1 MSLALGFSALSCQD
15 DDDYSAATG
24 VLVQGISTGSSD
36 VTATSATL
44 NGTVKGLQS
53 QSSSAYTVGFYYGT
67 SENALT
73 SSVTGSL
80 DGETITADID
90 GLKMGDVIY
99 YQAYVTLQ
107 KTLTY
112 KGDVKSLTT
121 TNAKITTAD
130 ASNVDVNSATIGG
143 ATTDAPAT
151 ATAGIV
157 IAASNDVEAVR
168 AGLKVQ
174 ASDVTSISVDKAGL
188 LPGATYYYAAYLDL
202 GTGEIFGDVKEFTT
216 KTVEVNV
223 DDIFVDLGLSTKWAK
238 YNVGAQQPEE
248 LGGLF
253 SFGDLYGVTNSKV
266 IADYTVASDIYKT
279 ANDVAY
285 KAFDGKATMPSAD
298 EFEELF
304 QNCEVEWTEVNG
316 VKGCQ
321 FTGPNGNSIFL
332 PAAGSRTGNT
342 VTEEGVKGLYL
353 TGSVNPSKSE
363 FAISYEFANG
373 SNDKTTT
380 PRFQAL
386 SVRAVT
392 VAKNIPIDL
401 TLLQKTWLLDITE
414 SGESYVWDGPLA
426 YYGTDDCWA
435 NITNNE
441 PYIGGDH
448 WNWSPKY
455 SEQTWLGEAADYGT
469 MTFSQDG
476 TVKIHRRVK
485 TTDADGSVTVSYVDE
500 TGNYTVDNANKTIT
514 LDIDI
519 LGFANFNNLT
529 LSAKT
534 NLKIFSLTEK
544 SMQIAILRDPDLS
557 GEGACSLAY
566 QYITQEVFYENKP
579 IDVSIMAVGG
589 DGNGSNGTVVST
601 YAPSEI
607 EGAENGVF
615 TATAKWEGAMNGA
628 KVFLLDFVG
637 LARRFPNS
645 AVVIN
650 SIKADGLNVSYDAS
664 KFRYGAFNNADNYRV
679 ELFNVDGGTS
689 KAGCSPFSENTAQ
702 LDYEP
707 AMSFTE
713 SVEISYSI
721 ILKAA
726 VSSASVEL
734 PISFITV
741 NPDWGADWNWTDG
754 QTLKIGYDP
763 TTGVYSFEPQTF
775 NITFTQESTG
785 KDYSA
790 GSIMTF
796 VQINNAYA
804 QFPALHATLD
814 ALSIDGKEVTF
825 DSSKVIDANESP
837 AYRLELWNM
846 YGATKN
852 SGCAFGTPTDDG
864 VIKELGF
871 SKKMELT
878 VTVHSIF

>member
-24 VLVQGISTGSSD
+24 VLVQGVSTGSSD
-36 VTATSATL
+36 VTATSASL

-53 QSSSAYTVGFYYGT
+53 QSSSAYTVGFYYGS

-73 SSVTGSL
+73 NTVTGSL

-99 YQAYVTLQ
+99 YQAFVTLQ
-107 KTLTY
+107 KKLTY

-130 ASNVDVNSATIGG
+130 ASNIDVNSVTIGG

-174 ASDVTSISVDKAGL
+174 ASDIASISVDKAGL

-253 SFGDLYGVTNSKV
+253 SFGDLYGVTNSKA
-266 IADYTVASDIYKT
+266 ISDYTIASDIYKT
-279 ANDVAY
+279 ANDVAF
-285 KAFDGKATMPSAD
+285 KAFNGKATMPSAD

-373 SNDKTTT
+373 ANDKTTT

-392 VAKNIPIDL
+392 VAKNLAIDKA
-401 TLLQKTWLLDITE
+401 LLATTWVLDVTE
-414 SGESYVWDGPLA
+414 SGDSYVWDGPLA

-441 PYIGGDH
+441 PYVSGDH

-455 SEQTWLGEAADYGT
+455 SENTWLGEAADYGT
-469 MTFSQDG
+469 MTFSEDG
-476 TVKIHRRVK
+476 TVNIHRRVK
-485 TTDADGSVTVSYVDE
+485 TTAEDGKETVSYVDE
-500 TGNYTVDNANKTIT
+500 TGNYTIDNVNKTIS

-534 NLKIFSLTEK
+534 NLKIFSLTEE

-557 GEGACSLAY
+557 GEGACQLAY
-566 QYITQEVFYENKP
+566 QYITKKVQDDNQA
-579 IDVSIMAVGG
+579 INVSMMTVGG
-589 DGNGSNGTVVST
+589 DWGGSWGSVVAS
-601 YAPSEI
+601 YSPSEI
-607 EGAENGVF
+607 ESATNGIF

-628 KVFLLDFVG
+628 KVFLIDFFG
-637 LARRFPNS
+637 LAKRFPGC

-650 SIKADGLNVSYDAS
+650 SMKADGNDVTYDAA
-664 KFRYGAFNNADNYRV
+664 KFHYGAIDNADNYRV
-679 ELFNVDGGTS
+679 EFFNIWGSGTH
-689 KAGCSPFSENTAQ
+689 KVGCSPFSNNTEQ
-702 LDYEP
+702 LDESEP
-707 AMSFTE
+707 AMSFSE
-713 SVEISYSI
+713 SIEVNYSI
-721 ILKAA
+721 ILNPAI
-726 VSSASVEL
+726 SQASVEL
-734 PISFITV
+734 PITFITC
-741 NPDWGADWNWTDG
+741 NKDWSCDWSWTDG

-763 TTGVYSFEPQTF
+763 ETFTYTFEPQTF
-775 NITFTQESTG
+775 KITFTSDI
-785 KDYSA
+785 DYTA
-790 GSIMTF
+790 GTIMTF
-796 VQINNAYA
+796 FQVNNAYA

-825 DSSKVIDANESP
+825 DSSKVIDSNETP
-837 AYRLELWNM
+837 NYRLELWNC
-846 YGATKN
+846 YGATKTT
-852 SGCAFGTPTDDG
+852 GCAFGTPDG
-864 VIKELGF
+864 DVIKELGF
-871 SKKMELT
+871 TDKMELT
-878 VTVHSIF
+878 VTFHSIF

>member
-24 VLVQGISTGSSD
+24 VLVQGVSTGSSD

-53 QSSSAYTVGFYYGT
+53 QSSSAYTVGFYYGS

-73 SSVTGSL
+73 NSVTGSL

-90 GLKMGDVIY
+90 GLTMGDVIY
-99 YQAYVTLQ
+99 YQAFVTLQ
-107 KTLTY
+107 KKLTY

-130 ASNVDVNSATIGG
+130 ASNIDVNSVTIGG

-151 ATAGIV
+151 ATAGVV

-174 ASDVTSISVDKAGL
+174 ASDIASISVDKAGL

-266 IADYTVASDIYKT
+266 ISDYTIASDIYKT
-279 ANDVAY
+279 ANDVAF

-373 SNDKTTT
+373 ANDKTTT

-392 VAKNIPIDL
+392 VAKNIAIDKA
-401 TLLQKTWLLDITE
+401 LLATTWVLDITE
-414 SGESYVWDGPLA
+414 SGESYVWDGPLGF
-426 YYGTDDCWA
+426 YGTDDCWA

-441 PYIGGDH
+441 PYVSGDH
-448 WNWSPKY
+448 WNWTPKY
-455 SEQTWLGEAADYGT
+455 SENTWLGDAADYGT
-469 MTFSQDG
+469 MTFNEDG
-476 TVKIHRRVK
+476 TVNIHRRVK
-485 TTDADGSVTVSYVDE
+485 TTAEDGTETVSYVDE
-500 TGNYTVDNANKTIT
+500 TGNYTIDNVNKTIS

-519 LGFANFNNLT
+519 LGFGNFNNLT

-534 NLKIFSLTEK
+534 NLKIFSLTET

-566 QYITQEVFYENKP
+566 QYITKKVLDDHQAIN
-579 IDVSIMAVGG
+579 VSMMTVGG
-589 DGNGSNGTVVST
+589 DWGGSWGDVVGS
-601 YAPSEI
+601 YSPSEI
-607 EGAENGVF
+607 ESAANGIF

-637 LARRFPNS
+637 LVKRFPGC

-650 SIKADGLNVSYDAS
+650 SMKADGKDVTYDAA
-664 KFRYGAFNNADNYRV
+664 KFHYGAIDNADNYRV
-679 ELFNVDGGTS
+679 EFFNVWGSGTH
-689 KAGCSPFSENTAQ
+689 KVGCSPFSNNTEQ
-702 LDYEP
+702 LDDSEP
-707 AMSFTE
+707 AVSCSE
-713 SVEISYSI
+713 SIEVNYSI
-721 ILKAA
+721 ILNPAI
-726 VSSASVEL
+726 SESSVEI
-734 PISFITV
+734 PISFITC
-741 NPDWGADWNWTDG
+741 NSSWGCDWSWTDG
-754 QTLKIGYDP
+754 QTLKIGFDSDAHTY
-763 TTGVYSFEPQTF
+763 TFEPQTF
-775 NITFTQESTG
+775 KITFTSDIDYTG
-785 KDYSA
+785 
-790 GSIMTF
+790 GTIMSF
-796 VQINNAYA
+796 FQVNNVYA

-825 DSSKVIDANESP
+825 DSSKVIDSNESP
-837 AYRLELWNM
+837 NYRLELWNC
-846 YGATKN
+846 YGATKTA
-852 SGCAFGTPTDDG
+852 GCAFGTPDG
-864 VIKELGF
+864 DVIKELGF
-871 SKKMELT
+871 TDKMEMT
-878 VTVHSIF
+878 VTFHSIF